1 MAYSR
6 SETLRELKAEAK
18 GCGIA
23 RLYKSGLVRRTGK
36 TSDTRETYTELLA
49 EAVLRDLAKRFESIP
64 RRPRPT
70 YLVPDHSRLPK
81 PDPAWDRRRTEKR
94 LARWLYHRRKEIG
107 KLRGLGRIKDVQVPL
122 KRRQSDRGIGE
133 IDLVTLDRRDG
144 VSVAWMVE
152 LKPGGTRETL
162 LRAVLEIETYSQQVD
177 VRRFRKD
184 FGVKL
189 VRKAILLVAGEPS
202 VAYREADEMASGKR
216 ENLRRL
222 LEEWG
227 TCVFAIPAN
236 SWALAKA
243 CRPLETCQ
251 VFPAG

>member
-49 EAVLRDLAKRFESIP
+49 EAVLGDLAKRFKSIP
-64 RRPRPT
+64 RIPRRR
-70 YLVPDHSRLPK
+70 YLVDRTRLPE

-144 VSVAWMVE
+144 VPVAWMVE

-177 VRRFRKD
+177 VRQFRKD
-184 FGVKL
+184 FGVQL
-189 VRKAILLVAGEPS
+189 VRKAILLVAGESS
-202 VAYREADEMASGKR
+202 VAYREADEMASGER

-222 LEEWG
+222 LEKWG

-243 CRPLETCQ
+243 RRPLETCQ